1 VRRCEAARPNSGAQK
16 KTLKYLSS
24 KIKIVFCSFKNLINQ
39 ISGIVMGKILRF
51 FWGLLLLCS
60 CAPLFGQ
67 QHLVSYQFQQHYSIA
82 DVEQLLAD
90 AGVPSVLLRPE
101 YAVDVYKVIYNTRN
115 AQDTGNTTASGV
127 VIVPT
132 GVTCPLPLIAYAHG
146 TTTDRYNVPSYGSG
160 ELVIGIIYSSGGGY
174 ITTMSDY
181 LGLGDSPGFHPYVHA
196 RSEATAMIDLLR
208 TTRELR
214 DTFNFALND
223 QLFLF
228 GYSQGGHAAMA
239 AFKMLEEEL
248 SAEFTVTAAAPM
260 SGPYD
265 ISGVQAG
272 TITSGLPYHS
282 PSYLPYVILGYQEA
296 YGDIYTNLSDVFVAP
311 YDSLIPILYD
321 GTHSN
326 GYVDARLPSV
336 ISDMITPTYYNDYLT
351 NPNNRGRVALRD
363 NDLHK
368 WSPSAP
374 LRMLYCQGD
383 VQVFPQNSEIAF
395 DTMVARGVSTVEKM
409 DFGNYD
415 HGGCVQFCLIDGFN
429 FFNRYKNTR
438 GGIVVN
444 AQTTALSG
452 SGATDASATII
463 ASGGVAP
470 YNFSWSNGLTT
481 DMASGLGQGAYI
493 VRVSDSR
500 GCFAYQPVQ
509 VSLVASIAA
518 LTESETKNLFV
529 LAPNP
534 ANDVVFVRPDA
545 ELQGGY
551 TLILRNTLGQI
562 VHQQLVEGAH
572 SCSFSVAN
580 LAQGLYVAEIQWA
593 GEHLSYKILVSK

>member
-1 VRRCEAARPNSGAQK
+1 M
-16 KTLKYLSS
+16 
-24 KIKIVFCSFKNLINQ
+24 IKIVFCSFKICSNQ
-39 ISGIVMGKILRF
+39 SILFVMGKILRF
-51 FWGLLLLCS
+51 LCGLCLFFGS
-60 CAPLFGQ
+60 ATLFG
-67 QHLVSYQFQQHYSIA
+67 QHLVSYQFQRNYSIA
-82 DVEQLLAD
+82 DVEQLLAN

-132 GVTCPLPLIAYAHG
+132 GVTCPLPMLGYGHG
-146 TTTDRYNVPSYGSG
+146 TTTDRYNVPSYGSD
-160 ELVIGIIYSSGGGY
+160 ELVIGVIYSSGGGY

-208 TTRELR
+208 TARELQ
-214 DTFNFALND
+214 DTLNFALND

-228 GYSQGGHAAMA
+228 GYSQGGHASMA

-248 SAEFTVTAAAPM
+248 SHEFEVTAAAPM

-296 YGDIYTNLSDVFVAP
+296 YGDLYTNLSDVFIAP

-321 GTHSN
+321 GTRSN

-351 NPNNRGRVALRD
+351 NPNNRGRQALRD
-363 NDLHK
+363 NDLYQ
-368 WSPSAP
+368 WEPRAP

-383 VQVFPQNSEIAF
+383 AQVFAQNSEIAF
-395 DTMVARGVSTVEKM
+395 DTMVARGVSTVEKY

-429 FFNRYKNTR
+429 FFNRYKNTT
-438 GGIVVN
+438 GGIAIN
-444 AQTTALSG
+444 AQTSALS
-452 SGATDASATII
+452 SISANDATATII

-470 YNFSWSNGLTT
+470 YNYSWTNGLTT
-481 DMASGLGQGAYI
+481 AVATGLGQGVAV

-500 GCFAYQPVQ
+500 GCFVYQPVQ
-509 VSLVASIAA
+509 VSLVANIEALADEAA
-518 LTESETKNLFV
+518 AQKMFV

-534 ANDVVFVRPDA
+534 ANEVVFVRPDA
-545 ELQGGY
+545 QLQGDY
-551 TLILRNTLGQI
+551 ALKVRNVLGQI
-562 VHQQLVEGAH
+562 VHEQAVTAAH
-572 SCSFSVAN
+572 TCSFSVAD
-580 LAQGLYVAEIQWA
+580 LAQGLYVVEIQYL
-593 GEHLSYKILVSK
+593 GQSFSYKILVSK